1 MRFLIIPLAAWVL
14 GGFPAQAQNY
24 FLDSSTSFVR
34 GVVSVETSALSDP
47 VWQVFAARNGV
58 LLADTGHAPAGRLAN
73 LAAATGHPEVAVA
86 PFVPFGLSANGR
98 RALETA
104 IALPDRCIAVIPQ
117 RPGRCFAIG
126 NEGFNFNRLD
136 QTVTSTTLFDF
147 APAFPVPVLFLAGEL
162 DNLSGTVLPL
172 GNFEFRRRSG
182 DAPWAYAVEPDVTHT
197 GVVMPPALIT
207 TYLEGILQRR
217 LPAANWASNQAP
229 TLLPIDLTT
238 GWLADPTTRE
248 VAAWADFAGD
258 KSRAAW
264 LPDEATAQAWVSATI
279 ALPYALPAQPIVLP
293 ATISNLQVLDPTWN
307 TIHPADE
314 AGGTSGGASWKV
326 CGNLKE
332 GDQAYVAAH
341 GPVIFSVPDSIRG
354 ADWIRPI
361 ESVRTS
367 STDPL
372 LRFNVTA
379 DATVLIAHD
388 TAITTKPAW
397 LSSWTDTGE
406 DITLTTGT
414 SNFDVPRV
422 LRLYSRD
429 YLSGSTVELGPN
441 GGTNNQVMYLTV
453 VKSAS
458 SQPSNDVFLVASD
471 ATASEAGLDAA
482 SITFTRSGTSGDL
495 TVLYSVGGT
504 AVAGS
509 DFSALSGSIV
519 IPDGQSSASLSITPL
534 QDSETE
540 GTETVIVTLQAD
552 PAYTLGNPSGATI
565 SILDDDGVVLPSV
578 SVSASASSV
587 TEGPSASVVLTLTRT
602 GDTTD
607 ALPVT
612 LSVTGDAGY
621 GTDYTD
627 FSLNQSIPA
636 GSATLSIPVA
646 IADDGV
652 AESTESLVVT
662 VLPTSNYT
670 AGSPDSV
677 TVTLSDPVAPPPGI
691 DPTGIRFPAGSVIDV
706 VAQYPGVVPDDGI
719 DDTAALQQALDQYA
733 DSNRVLWL
741 RDGVYH
747 ISDTLQFTGNER
759 FNTLQGQSRDGTIIR
774 LLPNSA
780 GFGSGEPAK
789 PMFYVNPG
797 TTADRFQNELYDLTF
812 DTGSGNPAATGVHFI
827 SNNQGGIR
835 NLRIVS
841 TDPASSG
848 VGLDLANGL
857 NGPLLVK
864 DVVVEGFRVGIQAG
878 NALNSATLE
887 NITLR
892 DQLEVGFRNVQQVV
906 TIRGLTSEQSLPVP
920 ALINGEDNTAA
931 QHWFGLVTLVD
942 STLLC
947 TANPAPDHAIIS
959 VGNTCAHNIEV
970 SGYNFAA
977 RQLYGNFTGIPASDL
992 PLSAPGIPLWIKAY
1006 NSTNPATFQPLTF
1019 DSPFAG
1025 MPGVEVLETPDV
1037 PWDDPPTWVNVAD
1050 FATGDGSTDDTAG
1063 FQAAI
1068 DSMKPGGPNF
1078 GRTTLFVP
1086 AGLQFRVIGTV
1097 DISGPV
1103 RRIIGLKGRILGQ
1116 AVGRFRLVDS
1126 PDASAGDAPIVR
1138 IERLNGFSN
1147 QFYIEHA
1154 SRRTLVVANTT
1165 GARMVGNGRGDFFIE
1180 DVVGGNHSFTHPWQ
1194 RVWARQFN
1202 AENSGLK
1209 IDNSGAVLWMLGLK
1223 TERSRTVLQTRD
1235 GGISHVVGGFIYR
1248 VDEAAVNPDP
1258 MFQVTDAS
1266 GYFFGVGEYDA
1277 TGTRHYTT
1285 ILTETRGGETRS
1297 IGRTDFTSGGRH
1309 NGSRVIYLTN
1319 AAALD
1324 APPPFTIWSKSRQGS
1339 GIVPD
1344 PTANADGDTLDDL
1357 LEYILDGDPL
1367 SSDPETAPR
1376 ITLGPDGDF
1385 QFRFSI
1391 PTQGRSDASLS
1402 LETAS
1407 GSLDASAWA
1416 TSTIEP
1422 ILTPD
1427 PATGQT
1433 SVVYPIPASTPTP
1446 FFLRL
1451 RGNLVGQ
1458 SGD

>member
-1 MRFLIIPLAAWVL
+1 MSAIKILFASCIFWVL
-14 GGFPAQAQNY
+14 SAQAQNY
-24 FLDSSTSFVR
+24 YLDTSTSFVR
-34 GVVSVETSALSDP
+34 GVVSVETSALSDA
-47 VWQVFAARNGV
+47 VWQAFAARNGV

-86 PFVPFGLSANGR
+86 PFVPYGLSANGR

-117 RPGRCFAIG
+117 RPGRCYAIG

-136 QTVTSTTLFDF
+136 QTVTSSTLFDF
-147 APAFPVPVLFLAGEL
+147 SPAFPVPVLFLAGEL

-172 GNFEFRRRSG
+172 GNFEFGRRAG
-182 DAPWAYAVEPDVTHT
+182 KAPWAYAVEPNVTHT
-197 GVVMPPALIT
+197 GAVMPSVFIT

-217 LPAANWASNQAP
+217 LPASDWPSDQSP

-248 VAAWADFAGD
+248 VAAWSNFTGER
-258 KSRAAW
+258 SRAAW
-264 LPDEATAQAWVSATI
+264 LPDEATALAWLSATI
-279 ALPYALPAQPIVLP
+279 ALPYALPEQPIVLP
-293 ATISNLQVLDPTWN
+293 ASISNLQVLDPTWN

-314 AGGTSGGASWKV
+314 AGGTSGGAAWKV

-332 GDQAYVAAH
+332 GDQPYVAAH
-341 GPVIFSVPDSIRG
+341 GPVIFDVPDSIRG
-354 ADWIRPI
+354 AEWIRPI
-361 ESVRTS
+361 ENVRS
-367 STDPL
+367 SGTDPL
-372 LRFNVTA
+372 LRFDLAA
-379 DATVLIAHD
+379 DATVWIAHD
-388 TAITTKPAW
+388 TAIPTKPAW
-397 LSSWTDTGE
+397 LASWTDTGE

-414 SNFDVPRV
+414 SNFASPRV

-429 YLSGSTVELGPN
+429 YASGSSVELGPN

-458 SQPSNDVFLVASD
+458 SQPSSDVFLVASD
-471 ATASEAGLDAA
+471 ATASEANLDPA
-482 SITFTRSGTSGDL
+482 SITFTRSGRSGDL
-495 TVLYSVGGT
+495 TVRYSVGGS
-504 AVAGS
+504 AVANADYS
-509 DFSALSGSIV
+509 PLSGSLV
-519 IPDGQSSASLSITPL
+519 ISDGQSSASLVISPL
-534 QDSETE
+534 QDSEIE
-540 GTETVIVTLQAD
+540 GTETVLVTLLAD
-552 PAYTLGNPSGATI
+552 PAYTLGSPSSATI
-565 SILDDDGVVLPSV
+565 SMLDDDGLALPSV
-578 SVSASASSV
+578 SVTASASSV
-587 TEGPSASVVLTLTRT
+587 TEGPSASVVLTLERT
-602 GDTTD
+602 GDTTN

-621 GTDYTD
+621 GTDYSD
-627 FSLNQSIPA
+627 FALNQSIPA

-652 AESTESLVVT
+652 AENTESLIVT

-677 TVTLSDPVAPPPGI
+677 TVALSDPLAPPPGI
-691 DPTGIRFPAGSVIDV
+691 TPTGIRFPESSVIDV
-706 VAQYPGVVPDDGI
+706 VAQYSGVVPDDGI
-719 DDTAALQQALDQYA
+719 DDTAGLQLALDQYA
-733 DSNRVLWL
+733 DSNRILWL
-741 RDGVYH
+741 RDGVYD

-789 PMFYVNPG
+789 AMFYVNPG

-835 NLRIVS
+835 SLRIVS
-841 TDPASSG
+841 NDPASSG
-848 VGLDLANGL
+848 IGLDLANGL

-864 DVVVEGFRVGIQAG
+864 DLVVEGFRVGIQTG

-906 TIRGLTSEQSLPVP
+906 TIRGLTSEQSLPIP
-920 ALINGEDNTAA
+920 ALINGDDNTTA

-959 VGNTCAHNIEV
+959 VGNTCAHNVEV
-970 SGYNFAA
+970 SGYDFAA
-977 RQLYGNFTGIPASDL
+977 RLLYGNFTGIPASDL
-992 PLSAPGIPLWIKAY
+992 PLSGTGISLWIKAY
-1006 NSTNPATFQPLTF
+1006 NSTNPATYQPLTF
-1019 DSPFAG
+1019 ENNYAD
-1025 MPGVEVLETPDV
+1025 MPGIEVLETPDV
-1037 PWDDPPTWVNVAD
+1037 PWDDPATWVNVAD

-1068 DSMKPGGPNF
+1068 DSMKPGGSNF
-1078 GRTTLFVP
+1078 GKATLFIP
-1086 AGLQFRVIGTV
+1086 AGLQFRVIDTV

-1154 SRRTLVVANTT
+1154 SQRTLVVTNTT
-1165 GARMVGNGRGDFFIE
+1165 GARMIGNGQGDFFIE

-1202 AENSGLK
+1202 TENSGLK
-1209 IDNSGAVLWMLGLK
+1209 IDNSGAILWILGLK

-1235 GGISHVVGGFIYR
+1235 GGISQVVGGFIYR
-1248 VDEAAVNPDP
+1248 VDEAAANPDP
-1258 MFQVTDAS
+1258 IFQVTDAS

-1285 ILTETRGGETRS
+1285 ILTETRAGDTRS
-1297 IGRTDFTSGGRH
+1297 IERSDFTSGGRH
-1309 NGSRVIYLTN
+1309 NGSRVIYLTH
-1319 AAALD
+1319 AAASD
-1324 APPPFTIWSKSRQGS
+1324 APSPFTLWSRTRHGA
-1339 GIVPD
+1339 GTTAD
-1344 PTANADGDTLDDL
+1344 PSANSDGDTLDDL

-1367 SSDPETAPR
+1367 KSDPEIAPG
-1376 ITLGPDGDF
+1376 ITLSPDGAY
-1385 QFRFSI
+1385 QFHFSM
-1391 PTQGRSDASLS
+1391 PTQGRSDTALS

-1407 GSLDASAWA
+1407 GALDPSAWA
-1416 TSTIEP
+1416 ISTIEP
-1422 ILTPD
+1422 VLTSD
-1427 PATGQT
+1427 PATGRT
-1433 SVVYPIPASTPTP
+1433 TVIYSIPSATPTP

-1451 RGNLVGQ
+1451 RGELLEQ
-1458 SGD
+1458 RP